1 MRFPLISAIL
11 LINGFK
17 AVINKYKWTSDNK
30 ALADLLNTM
39 LDQFGPPTSDRNPDK
54 TEALKAAALL
64 GGTVTDVKEFESVP
78 GRIY

>member
-1 MRFPLISAIL
+1 MPAKLIINN
-11 LINGFK
+11 LIATIDG
-17 AVINKYKWTSDNK
+17 YLWRSDNK

-64 GGTVTDVKEFESVP
+64 GGTVTDAKEFESVP